1 MSRIWSMMDIGR
13 RSMANS
19 QTALATTAHNISNK
33 STEGYSRQRLETVT
47 NDALGQGQLRIGMGA
62 RPGVISRVSDQFLEK
77 NLEREGNQLGYLE
90 SRSELLG
97 RVEQIYNE
105 QLNEGLTHSMGR
117 MFNAFREFANN
128 PESLA
133 TRTEVRE
140 SAVGVAKDFHH
151 MQAQLRDVT
160 RDADFRIMTK
170 VEEVNQL
177 TKEIASLNIKI
188 QSAELGGSTA
198 NDERDRRDQILKEIS
213 KRVNIRY
220 AESEDGALTITAGS
234 TAVLVSGGSSRDL
247 YAVATPAREGKREDN
262 VDIFYK
268 SHDNANP
275 VLVNSQLKGGDIG
288 GLLQVRD
295 EIVGGLED
303 HLDQV
308 AFSMASEV
316 NKVHSQ
322 GYDRLGR
329 TGNLFFKTP
338 IAKLGAASAL
348 AVDEKLQNDVSFLA
362 GAGEPGAPGDNRVA
376 NLLSQIENKKVMA
389 NNTSTLTD
397 FYSATVGKVGIE
409 AQRANTSLKSQKE
422 IVHQLKNQRESLSGV
437 SLDEETTHLI
447 EYQKAYDA
455 SARLIRTVDEML
467 DTLLNL
473 KKL

>member
-1 MSRIWSMMDIGR
+1 
-13 RSMANS
+13 
-19 QTALATTAHNISNK
+19 
-33 STEGYSRQRLETVT
+33 
-47 NDALGQGQLRIGMGA
+47 
-62 RPGVISRVSDQFLEK
+62 
-77 NLEREGNQLGYLE
+77 
-90 SRSELLG
+90 
-97 RVEQIYNE
+97 
-105 QLNEGLTHSMGR
+105 
-117 MFNAFREFANN
+117 
-128 PESLA
+128 
-133 TRTEVRE
+133 
-140 SAVGVAKDFHH
+140 

-188 QSAELGGSTA
+188 QSAELGGSVA

-220 AESEDGALTITAGS
+220 AESEDGALTITAGT

-247 YAVATPAREGKREDN
+247 YAVATPARDGKREDN

-275 VLVNSQLKGGDIG
+275 VLVNSQFKGGDIG

-308 AFSMASEV
+308 AFSMANEV

-329 TGNLFFKTP
+329 TGNLFFKAPT
-338 IAKLGAASAL
+338 AKLGAAAAL
-348 AVDEKLQNDVSFLA
+348 AVDDKLQNDVSFLA

-376 NLLSQIENKKVMA
+376 NLLSQIETKKVMA
-389 NNTSTLTD
+389 NSTATLTD

-409 AQRANTSLKSQKE
+409 AQRSNTSLKSQKE